1 MRLTPKQRWAIL
13 GTALV
18 LTLAAV
24 KWAASNTDVEVK
36 PAVSPRAS
44 AADESPSEAQAVPR
58 LELER
63 LRRSPPERVQADP
76 FARRNW
82 DVAARDEARRNAPPP
97 PPPPPPTAPPLPYQ
111 YLGKAVED
119 GKVTAFLSRGENTYV
134 VRAGD
139 TLDGAYR
146 VERLDERVIV
156 FKYMPLG
163 QRQELALGAGE

>member
-13 GTALV
+13 GTALA

-24 KWAASNTDVEVK
+24 KWAGSNTDLEVK

-44 AADESPSEAQAVPR
+44 AADATPSEAEAMPR

-76 FARRNW
+76 FAQRSW
-82 DVAARDEARRNAPPP
+82 DMAARDEARRNAPPP
-97 PPPPPPTAPPLPYQ
+97 PPPPAPKAPPLPYT
-111 YLGKAVED
+111 YLGKAIEG
-119 GKVTAFLSRGENTYV
+119 GKLTVFLSRGENTYIA
-134 VRAGD
+134 RAGD

-146 VERLDERVIV
+146 VERLDDRAIV
-156 FKYMPLG
+156 FRYLPLG
-163 QRQELALGAGE
+163 QRQDLALGPGE